1 MTSRISRLL
10 AVAAILSAGACS
22 PSVDVAVDQSWQQEF
37 DLSGCNMTSTGRN
50 EFFILEPGFR
60 LVLEGNNE
68 RLVISVLDETRSID
82 GVTARVVEER
92 EWKNDALIEVSRNFF
107 AICQE
112 TNDVFYF
119 GEEVDDYRGGEIVGH
134 GGAWLAGSD
143 GAEAGLIMSGD
154 PQIGMKYYQ
163 EIAPNAA
170 LDRAEVVS
178 LVETLETPAGLF
190 TNCLRTH
197 EGTALNLNESE
208 FKTYASGVGLIQE
221 QSLLL
226 TEYGFVSSS

>member
-10 AVAAILSAGACS
+10 AVAAILGAGACS
-22 PSVDVAVDQSWQQEF
+22 PSVDVAADRSWQQEF

-82 GVTARVVEER
+82 GITARVVEER

-107 AICQE
+107 AICEE
-112 TNDVFYF
+112 TNDAFYF

>member
-1 MTSRISRLL
+1 M
-10 AVAAILSAGACS
+10 
-22 PSVDVAVDQSWQQEF
+22 AVDQSWQQEF

-68 RLVISVLDETRSID
+68 RLVISVLDETRSIG

-221 QSLLL
+221 QSLFL

>member
-10 AVAAILSAGACS
+10 AVAAILGAGACS
-22 PSVDVAVDQSWQQEF
+22 PSVDVAADRSWQQEF

-82 GVTARVVEER
+82 GITARVVEER

-107 AICQE
+107 AICEE
-112 TNDVFYF
+112 TNDAFYL

-154 PQIGMKYYQ
+154 PQIGMKYY
-163 EIAPNAA
+163 
-170 LDRAEVVS
+170 
-178 LVETLETPAGLF
+178 
-190 TNCLRTH
+190 
-197 EGTALNLNESE
+197 
-208 FKTYASGVGLIQE
+208 
-221 QSLLL
+221 
-226 TEYGFVSSS
+226 

>member
-1 MTSRISRLL
+1 M
-10 AVAAILSAGACS
+10 AA
-22 PSVDVAVDQSWQQEF
+22 DQSWQQEF

-68 RLVISVLDETRSID
+68 RLVISVLDETRSIG